1 MRPFEG
7 FEDRPAE
14 TPRAART
21 AYRSRSR
28 PLRRAQLDSNLII
41 DFFFDFSRFE
51 YALKRASYVNS
62 RNGYVEADWKG
73 FARAIATRY
82 RVDHTPAF
90 RQAATYLLE
99 NPPKQQ
105 IL

>member
-7 FEDRPAE
+7 FEDRTAE

-21 AYRSRSR
+21 ASRSRSR
-28 PLRRAQLDSNLII
+28 PFRRARLDSNLII

-51 YALKRASYVNS
+51 YALKRTGYVNS
-62 RNGYVEADWKG
+62 RNAYVEADWKG
-73 FARAIATRY
+73 FTRAIRHKY
-82 RVDHTPAF
+82 RMDYTPAF

-99 NPPKQQ
+99 NPPKQ
-105 IL
+105 